1 MWRTN
6 AVISMLVEDV
16 AELQIASPPDKP
28 VGKGG
33 AATERLEM
41 EALTR
46 ARRRAIL
53 VSLIDWIALVIL
65 LAFHSGPKPFL
76 PLGPSTDTVFTLGAL
91 AVAMHSGFRLGQ
103 ARTYKAISRVS
114 EELLERQGD

>member
-16 AELQIASPPDKP
+16 AELRLEARADLLR
-28 VGKGG
+28 GENG
-33 AATERLEM
+33 ATTERPEM
-41 EALTR
+41 EALTK

-53 VSLIDWIALVIL
+53 VSLIDWTAIVIL
-65 LAFHSGPKPFL
+65 LAFHSKPTPFL
-76 PLGPSTDTVFTLGAL
+76 PLGPSTDTVFTLGVL

-103 ARTYKAISRVS
+103 ARTYKAVSRIC
-114 EELLERQGD
+114 EDLLERQGT